1 MTIRKLAAALTM
13 LLALTA
19 CGSDTY
25 ESVSKDL
32 DELMAGQVSLTTDD
46 KAQVMALREK
56 GAQLHSEGKAEESVK
71 ALNQARDIIQRA
83 KDAALIGKSDG

>member
-1 MTIRKLAAALTM
+1 MKVRQFAAVLAV
-13 LLALTA
+13 LLALAA

-32 DELMAGQVSLTTDD
+32 DELMAGQVSLTTED

-56 GAQLHSEGKAEESVK
+56 GAQLHSDGKAEESVK
-71 ALNQARDIIQRA
+71 ALTQARDIIQRA